1 MLEYMRTVLNGLKA
15 WVTGE
20 VNKLLSKIDN
30 DIAALRKTLD
40 EASSNFVINA
50 TTTSDRES
58 ATLDKTFAQIQEA
71 INAGKNPIVL
81 LNNRAYLRIADVDT
95 EYIAFSGASGD
106 DRGASFDKLYVYPDQ
121 EPQLSN
127 VFSLVLN
134 TDDTMPQV
142 SMESEP
148 TLSMQIATKQ
158 YVDNSVAGSGGV
170 TTLHINVTAVN
181 SETMEATFTA
191 DKTPEEMQQASV
203 NGPVWCVVTFAAGL
217 MEGGSVSFGVP
228 PAWYGGAPA
237 FGGLVELI
245 HSDAGDNDVG
255 YVIRAAAGFD
265 GWVFDIRQFGS

>member
-1 MLEYMRTVLNGLKA
+1 MFEYMHTMLNGLKA
-15 WVTGE
+15 WITGE

-50 TTTSDRES
+50 AYGPDGVG
-58 ATLDKTFAQIQEA
+58 LDKTFEQIKEA
-71 INAGKNPIVL
+71 INVGKTPIVL
-81 LNNRAYLRIADVDT
+81 LDNRAYLRIVAVNT
-95 EYIAFSGASGD
+95 EYIAFSSASGD
-106 DRGASFDKLYVYPDQ
+106 GIGASFATLYVYPDQ

-217 MEGGSVSFGVP
+217 MGEEALSFGVP
-228 PAWYGGAPA
+228 PAWYGGSPA
-237 FGGLVELI
+237 FGGLVKHI
-245 HSDAGDNDVG
+245 HSDAGNNDVG
-255 YVIRAAAGFD
+255 YAIRAAAGFAS
-265 GWVFDIRQFGS
+265 WVFDIRQFGE

>member
-1 MLEYMRTVLNGLKA
+1 MFEYMHTMLNGLKA
-15 WVTGE
+15 WITGE

-50 TTTSDRES
+50 AYGPDGVG
-58 ATLDKTFAQIQEA
+58 LDKTFEQIKEA
-71 INAGKNPIVL
+71 INVGKTPIVL
-81 LNNRAYLRIADVDT
+81 LNNRAYLRIVGVNT
-95 EYIAFSGASGD
+95 EYIAFSSASGD
-106 DRGASFDKLYVYPDQ
+106 DRGASFATLYVYPDQ

-127 VFSLVLN
+127 VFSVVLN
-134 TDDTMPQV
+134 TNDTMPQV

-217 MEGGSVSFGVP
+217 MGGGSVSFGVP

-237 FGGLVELI
+237 FGGLVEHI
-245 HSDAGDNDVG
+245 HSDAGNNNVG
-255 YVIRAAAGFD
+255 YAIRAAGS
-265 GWVFDIRQFGS
+265 GSWVFDIRQFGG

>member
-1 MLEYMRTVLNGLKA
+1 MFEYMRTVLNGLKA
-15 WVTGE
+15 WVIGE

-50 TTTSDRES
+50 HTSDWES

-81 LNNRAYLRIADVDT
+81 LNNRAYLPIVNVDID
-95 EYIAFSGASGD
+95 YIAFSSASSDG
-106 DRGASFDKLYVYPDQ
+106 RGAYFATLYVYPDQ
-121 EPQLSN
+121 EPQLSS
-127 VFSLVLN
+127 VFSVVLN
-134 TDDTMPQV
+134 TDKTMPQV

-158 YVDNSVAGSGGV
+158 YVDNSVAGAGGV

-181 SETMEATFTA
+181 SETMEATFTS
-191 DKTPEEMQQASV
+191 DKTPAEMQQAAV

-217 MEGGSVSFGVP
+217 MAGEAISLGVP

-237 FGGLVELI
+237 FGGLVEHI
-245 HSDAGDNDVG
+245 HSDAGNNDVG
-255 YVIRAAAGFD
+255 YAIRAAAGSD
-265 GWVFDIRQFGS
+265 SWVFDIRQFGG

>member
-81 LNNRAYLRIADVDT
+81 MNNRTYLQILDVNTD
-95 EYIAFSGASGD
+95 IIVFSSAMGD
-106 DRGASFDKLYVYPDQ
+106 DRGVSFIALYVYPDQ
-121 EPQLSN
+121 EPQVSFVN
-127 VFSLVLN
+127 SVVLN
-134 TDDTMPQV
+134 SDNTMPQV
-142 SMESEP
+142 EMDYDP
-148 TLSMQIATKQ
+148 TGAMQIATKK
-158 YVDNSVAGSGGV
+158 YVDEHAGGV
-170 TTLHINVTAVN
+170 TTLHINVTAIN
-181 SETMEATFTA
+181 DETMESTFTA

-217 MEGGSVSFGVP
+217 MGEGSVSYGVP

-237 FGGLVELI
+237 FGGLVEPI
-245 HSDAGDNDVG
+245 HSDAGNNNVG
-255 YVIRAAAGFD
+255 YAIRAAAGFAS
-265 GWVFDIRQFGS
+265 WVFDIRQFGS